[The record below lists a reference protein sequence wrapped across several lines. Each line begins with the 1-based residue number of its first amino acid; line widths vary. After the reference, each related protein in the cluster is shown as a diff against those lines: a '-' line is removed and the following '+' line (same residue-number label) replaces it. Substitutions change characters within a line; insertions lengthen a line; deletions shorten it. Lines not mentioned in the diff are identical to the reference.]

1 MELVEIGFETHKII
15 RTGSRLWF
23 CTEGNSLH
31 SIPGNQFINLFFGR
45 RQIQLLHFTILTFF
59 KKSVTFKCET
69 TNNFNVMGK
78 KLINFCSK
86 QSSGNY
92 CYGLAAI

>member
-15 RTGSRLWF
+15 HTGSS
-23 CTEGNSLH
+23 SLQKEIH
-31 SIPGNQFINLFFGR
+31 GRSFQEISLLISFFGR

-78 KLINFCSK
+78 N
-86 QSSGNY
+86 
-92 CYGLAAI
+92 